1 MCLIRNE
8 KKRKRDIIIQQLLLI
23 LQWTQEKITAKEG
36 VEILIHR
43 KYEDCIEDIKYISER
58 ILTVRLN
65 TENSK
70 LNFLSIY
77 APENCKPLQHGELF
91 YQDTVNS
98 IPKAEHLIAGDF
110 NARIGDRIIAGV
122 KQRFNED
129 VLNENGEI
137 MSSFCANELRINNT
151 FFDHK
156 PQQQS
161 ITA

>member
-1 MCLIRNE
+1 
-8 KKRKRDIIIQQLLLI
+8 
-23 LQWTQEKITAKEG
+23 
-36 VEILIHR
+36 
-43 KYEDCIEDIKYISER
+43 
-58 ILTVRLN
+58 LTVRLN

-77 APENCKPLQHGELF
+77 APENYKPLQHGELF
-91 YQDTVNS
+91 YQELQDTVNS

-110 NARIGDRIIAGV
+110 NARIGARIIEGV

-156 PQQQS
+156 PQQQFPGK
-161 ITA
+161 IQEDFKQ